1 MKKPSGTS
9 AGEKYLSAAPFV
21 PDHPTLAKLRKA
33 AAECQGCDLWKH
45 ATQTVFGEG
54 PEHAPIMLVGEQPG
68 DREDIEGR
76 PFVGPAGRVL
86 DEALAQV
93 GLDRSQVYVTNIV
106 KHFRWVAASRG
117 KKRIHKKPRAS
128 QINAC
133 RPWFDAEVAVVRPQ
147 VIVCLGATAAQALLG
162 SKFSVLR
169 ERGRLRPFSEAP
181 WIMATVHPSS
191 ILRAPDSET
200 RHAEMKRFVE
210 DLRKIMPLLRGQT
223 QAA

>member
-1 MKKPSGTS
+1 
-9 AGEKYLSAAPFV
+9 
-21 PDHPTLAKLRKA
+21 
-33 AAECQGCDLWKH
+33 
-45 ATQTVFGEG
+45 
-54 PEHAPIMLVGEQPG
+54 MLVGEQPG
-68 DREDIEGR
+68 DREDVEGR

-86 DEALAQV
+86 DDALAQI

-106 KHFRWVAASRG
+106 KHFRWEAASRG

-147 VIVCLGATAAQALLG
+147 VVVCLGATAAQALLG
-162 SKFSVLR
+162 AKFSVLR
-169 ERGRLRPFSEAP
+169 ERGKLLPFSLAP
-181 WIMATVHPSS
+181 WIIATVHPSS

-210 DLRKIMPLLRGQT
+210 DLAQVMSLLREHP